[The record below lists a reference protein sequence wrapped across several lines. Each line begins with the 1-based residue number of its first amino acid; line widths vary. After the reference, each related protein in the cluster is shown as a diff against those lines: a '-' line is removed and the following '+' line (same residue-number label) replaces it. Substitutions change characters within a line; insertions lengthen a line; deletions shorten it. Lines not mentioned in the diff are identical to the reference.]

1 MLHTLTSYL
10 QVYHTLRDCVT
21 SFRSRPHPKLPY
33 TLLPVSATNPLRPR
47 FTLSPYLIPLKPQ
60 LPSWLLTEHDSLW
73 TALVINNSP
82 VVRSVS
88 PAAGHPH
95 VPHWCVREATLCFF
109 TSSVSCFGLRGG
121 IRTFHLFVSVAGTE
135 VPSDVATFALPHE
148 FCPRS
153 LHNFVRKL
161 KNRWRIG
168 LPYFN
173 IRTTQNRNIL
183 VWKARPLQDSGQQ
196 LIWWA
201 RKQKASYLLSVRI
214 QTPALT
220 AWAHTVPVSVK
231 NRWTLRHWYGRERGR
246 ERRGREHCTT
256 GERTDFMEVSTGGKL
271 EPLGMYE
278 SLLLLRWLRRVY
290 DNLQRK

>member
-1 MLHTLTSYL
+1 MLYLFSFLVFYTLTSYL

-135 VPSDVATFALPHE
+135 VPSDVATFALPNE

-173 IRTTQNRNIL
+173 IRTTQNRSIL
-183 VWKARPLQDSGQQ
+183 VGKAHR
-196 LIWWA
+196 
-201 RKQKASYLLSVRI
+201 
-214 QTPALT
+214 T
-220 AWAHTVPVSVK
+220 
-231 NRWTLRHWYGRERGR
+231 RGNSWS
-246 ERRGREHCTT
+246 
-256 GERTDFMEVSTGGKL
+256 GERVSRKRATYCRCESRL
-271 EPLGMYE
+271 PLWQPG
-278 SLLLLRWLRRVY
+278 LTRCLCR
-290 DNLQRK
+290 